1 MKRIL
6 TLMFALVAV
15 IGIQAQGQ
23 INLHLTGCTS
33 VEGNPTEYT
42 DDDGYVEFNFT
53 LQKGFTFAGAEVSVR
68 HGNTELS
75 TDYMDEV
82 GYYYFNEGYLFFS
95 FYDDI
100 TEDFDVTVTCKE
112 EQVGPDL
119 PAVFSPAT
127 FEDLEIA
134 GNSVYRPASFVPGD
148 NKWLS
153 GAARFNTNVMD
164 WSMYGLGY
172 GYSATQAVSY
182 EAGAK
187 VSDTSDA
194 YLPSAVGAAQ
204 GNNYATINIM
214 SAFEKINFTK
224 TTLSGVAITNTATN
238 VSAFINGDGM
248 SVETIGGVKKYGL
261 PFHQDDW
268 FLLTIKGLDG
278 ETVTGTIE
286 YYLADYRTAG
296 DWKFA
301 KNWQWVDLSSLGE
314 IDGLQFELSSTKHN
328 NYGMSTSAYFC
339 IDNLGGQPSD
349 CKLGDMTAAVP
360 AVDIDDDA
368 AYAVTTE
375 YVAQS
380 VNYTRSMTTDWGTV
394 CLPYEVKSND
404 DVQYYE
410 LMAAAADEL
419 AFRPVTK
426 VAAGQPAVFRK
437 LTSGSDVEIN
447 AENVVLMPADQY
459 TTVTETVP
467 SNWIMKGTLTGTS
480 IQGADKYFIAQNK
493 FWIADAETEV
503 KPYRGWFQ
511 TTTPN
516 NTRSMVISVVDGDV
530 TSILT
535 IDGNGNL
542 TEGQMYDLS
551 GRKVNANAKGIVIQN
566 KKLIIK

>member
-1 MKRIL
+1 
-6 TLMFALVAV
+6 
-15 IGIQAQGQ
+15 
-23 INLHLTGCTS
+23 
-33 VEGNPTEYT
+33 
-42 DDDGYVEFNFT
+42 
-53 LQKGFTFAGAEVSVR
+53 
-68 HGNTELS
+68 
-75 TDYMDEV
+75 
-82 GYYYFNEGYLFFS
+82 
-95 FYDDI
+95 
-100 TEDFDVTVTCKE
+100 
-112 EQVGPDL
+112 
-119 PAVFSPAT
+119 
-127 FEDLEIA
+127 
-134 GNSVYRPASFVPGD
+134 
-148 NKWLS
+148 
-153 GAARFNTNVMD
+153 
-164 WSMYGLGY
+164 
-172 GYSATQAVSY
+172 
-182 EAGAK
+182 
-187 VSDTSDA
+187 
-194 YLPSAVGAAQ
+194 
-204 GNNYATINIM
+204 
-214 SAFEKINFTK
+214 
-224 TTLSGVAITNTATN
+224 
-238 VSAFINGDGM
+238 
-248 SVETIGGVKKYGL
+248 
-261 PFHQDDW
+261 
-268 FLLTIKGLDG
+268 
-278 ETVTGTIE
+278 
-286 YYLADYRTAG
+286 
-296 DWKFA
+296 
-301 KNWQWVDLSSLGE
+301 
-314 IDGLQFELSSTKHN
+314 TKHN

-459 TTVTETVP
+459 TTVAETVP
-467 SNWIMKGTLTGTS
+467 SNWIMKGTLTGTT
-480 IQGADKYFIAQNK
+480 IQGLDKYFVAQNK
-493 FWIADAETEV
+493 FWIAEDETEV

-516 NTRSMVISVVDGDV
+516 NTRSMVISVVDGDA